1 VTPEAV
7 IYRYLQAANAE
18 PADIGAFVRVVGA
31 DADLLGRWLTL
42 LECPATPTA
51 LHKHLG
57 RLPPATLRHLAQALA
72 WSVLPIA
79 GSARLS
85 LDQWQAVLR
94 AGCLAQV
101 LAERIEDAELGPA
114 ELEAVRWRVLLAISG
129 VNLPHDPVM
138 AELNLFR
145 GAAPEL
151 LEDADVVLRV
161 FAVVDAVEVLT
172 DDEAAAL
179 ADTLLGVDPEGFA
192 DAFARADQHSRELLQ
207 ALQLTEDVDADWSDR
222 LWLQQQ
228 IIMLGAFLSLARSA
242 DELLSA
248 NGFATRCLFHRE
260 PYLLRLQEDGRL
272 LKPLTG
278 VGTGIH
284 LDSATS
290 EIAAAVRDGIPRQLV
305 DEGDRAVADR
315 QVLRRLGAA
324 DALCIVLAHG
334 EQKLGAIVFP
344 LDEDVDAAFAMHLY
358 AEELSRHLVEL
369 RRDGGG
375 SEEALKRYRGREEK
389 RLRELVHEANN
400 PLSIVQNYLHIL
412 ELRLQHEPSATEQIA
427 MIGTELK
434 RAAEIFQRARELP
447 PLNEQDTAT
456 GAVFETF
463 DVNELARRAVE
474 LHRGYAEDHRVELQS
489 SLATGELAVR
499 SDEQR
504 LAQVLNNLL
513 RNAIEAGGEQVT
525 LGTATG
531 IFREGREG
539 VEVFV
544 VDNGPG
550 LPRGVLENLAE
561 PKRSD
566 KGGDHAGLG
575 LHLVHRLCAEL
586 KAGIDVRTVSGDGTR
601 FTVFLPLTPA

>member
-7 IYRYLQAANAE
+7 IYRYLQAANAD
-18 PADIGAFVRVVGA
+18 PADLSAFVRVVGA

-42 LECPATPTA
+42 LECPASPTA
-51 LHKHLG
+51 LHKQLG
-57 RLPPATLRHLAQALA
+57 RLPAATLRHLAQALA
-72 WSVLPIA
+72 WSVLPIS

-101 LAERIEDAELGPA
+101 LAERIEDADLDQAG
-114 ELEAVRWRVLLAISG
+114 LEAVRWRVLLAISG

-192 DAFARADQHSRELLQ
+192 EAFALADQRSRELLHE
-207 ALQLTEDVDADWSDR
+207 LRLTEDVEADWSDR

-228 IIMLGAFLSLARSA
+228 VIMLGSFLSLARSA
-242 DELLSA
+242 DELLTA
-248 NGFATRCLFHRE
+248 NGFAARCLFHAE
-260 PYLLRLQEDGRL
+260 PYLLRLQDDGRL
-272 LKPLTG
+272 LKPLQG
-278 VGTGIH
+278 GGSGIH
-284 LDSATS
+284 LDSSTS

-315 QVLRRLGAA
+315 QVLRRLGAM
-324 DALCIVLAHG
+324 DALCIVLEHG
-334 EQKLGAIVFP
+334 GQKLGAIVFP
-344 LDEDVDAAFAMHLY
+344 LDEDVDTGFAMHLY
-358 AEELSRHLVEL
+358 AEELSRHLGEA
-369 RRDGGG
+369 RRDGGS
-375 SEEALKRYRGREEK
+375 SEQALKRYRSREEK

-412 ELRLQHEPSATEQIA
+412 ELRLQHEPTATEQIG

-447 PLNEQDTAT
+447 PLDEQDTAT
-456 GAVFETF
+456 GAVFEEF
-463 DVNELARRAVE
+463 DLNDLARRAVE
-474 LHRGYAEDHRVELQS
+474 MHRGYAEDHHVELQS
-489 SLATGELAVR
+489 MLAGGELGVR

-531 IFREGREG
+531 VYREGREG
-539 VEVFV
+539 IEVFV
-544 VDNGPG
+544 KDSGPG
-550 LPRGVLENLAE
+550 LPRSVLETLAE
-561 PKRSD
+561 PKHSD

-586 KAGIDVRTVSGDGTR
+586 KAGIDVRTASGEGTR
-601 FTVFLPLTPA
+601 FTLFLPLAPV